1 MKASNRPRGVR
12 ARALVSTAH
21 ALAALALLD
30 PLSRRPPSRLPARQR
45 TIPQGPASTITPIA
59 IPRSPSAP
67 SKPPR
72 SYVLHQRRRLRSSA
86 TPSASRR
93 GRRLD
98 RQSPREHDRDAGAS
112 PSANA
117 LANLADA
124 WQAKRSR
131 LVALNGKL
139 TRRATLAQQRVE
151 QIETMRATWV
161 ATQASAR
168 EAAAPPTVLEQIDAT
183 MAVIAAARRNADDGL
198 AHVLALQDRTVKE
211 IARCDEVLARIA
223 KTGNALVGSLVAPD
237 TLPIW
242 GPQAAR

>member
-12 ARALVSTAH
+12 TRALVSTAH
-21 ALAALALLD
+21 ALAALALLGSALAASAQ
-30 PLSRRPPSRLPARQR
+30 PVARPAATGTQSA
-45 TIPQGPASTITPIA
+45 QGPASTITPIP
-59 IPRSPSAP
+59 IPEIA
-67 SKPPR
+67 
-72 SYVLHQRRRLRSSA
+72 QRAEQATTLLRSA
-86 TPSASRR
+86 QAPEAS
-93 GRRLD
+93 
-98 RQSPREHDRDAGAS
+98 EFRDAERELTGAADWIDKRHVSTTETLASS

-198 AHVLALQDRTVKE
+198 AHVLALQNRTVKE

-223 KTGNALVGSLVAPD
+223 KPCET
-237 TLPIW
+237 
-242 GPQAAR
+242 